1 MSPTP
6 PRAPAPTGRVRPPDR
21 RAHIVAAA
29 TISFSE
35 HGFHGTKLAEIADA
49 AGVSAPA
56 LYRHF
61 ANKADLLGAVTR
73 DMSTRVH
80 AALDAVPT
88 QPEAPD
94 AELAAVIDAY
104 LSGVLAHRR
113 HSDVYRWEWQSLSD
127 EDRAFARDLRRAS
140 HRRTRDLIG
149 RLRPELTKNQTDTL
163 TDAIYAIASSP
174 ANHRATLP
182 RKVIGPLIRDAALA
196 AVHADLPTAPST
208 PAPASGLL
216 PTGRRENLLTE
227 SVLLFAAR
235 GFHDVTIDDIGGAV
249 GLPPSGVYR
258 HFPSKQAILVAALQ
272 RTSER
277 TTSAITAGLAQS
289 DGPDEAVVRLAEQY
303 ARLCVAEPAIV
314 TAYRRCFGA
323 LGEEQRAAL
332 RRQQR
337 INVDEWSTWL
347 LAARPELPPNAAR
360 FLVHAAL
367 DVITDL
373 TCHTHP
379 TDADTATAVALA
391 VLQQTPFSST
401 VRA

>member
-21 RAHIVAAA
+21 REHIVAAA

-35 HGFHGTKLAEIADA
+35 HGFHGAKLAEIAEI

-80 AALDAVPT
+80 AALAAVPT

-104 LSGVLAHRR
+104 LTGVLAHRR

-149 RLRPELTKNQTDTL
+149 RMRPELTKNQTDTL

-182 RKVIGPLIRDAALA
+182 RKVIGPLIRNAALA
-196 AVHADLPTAPST
+196 AAHAELPDTPST
-208 PAPASGLL
+208 PTPAAGLL
-216 PTGRRENLLTE
+216 PTGRRENILTE
-227 SVLLFAAR
+227 SVLLFAER
-235 GFHDVTIDDIGGAV
+235 GFHDVTIDDIGAAV

-379 TDADTATAVALA
+379 TDAATATAVALA
-391 VLQQTPFSST
+391 VLQQTPL
-401 VRA
+401 A